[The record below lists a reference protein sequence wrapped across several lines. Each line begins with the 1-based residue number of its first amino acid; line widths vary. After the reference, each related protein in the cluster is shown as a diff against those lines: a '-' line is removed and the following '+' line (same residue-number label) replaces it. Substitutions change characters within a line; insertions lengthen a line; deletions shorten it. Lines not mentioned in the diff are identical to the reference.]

1 MSLFRL
7 LADNR
12 DPRSLAARLR
22 RRRSKL
28 LRALLASVPRPARM
42 LDVGGTEAY
51 WATVAP
57 EGLEGWTIV
66 LLNQR
71 AAAVTRPGFESISGD
86 ARTLPFGDR
95 SFDLVFSNSVIEH
108 VGERADQQ
116 RMADE
121 VRRVGARYYV
131 QTPNWWFPIEPHFV
145 FPGFQFLPLEVRT
158 QLVMRFKLGW
168 YPRVRDRDEAR
179 TIADSIRLLT
189 EAQLRT
195 LFPGGEIHRESFAGM
210 TKSLIVTGGFSA

>member
-12 DPRSLAARLR
+12 APGSLAARLR
-22 RRRSKL
+22 RRRSQA
-28 LRALLASVPRPARM
+28 LRSLLATVPRPARM

-51 WATVAP
+51 WQTVAP
-57 EGLEGWTIV
+57 DGLAGWTIV

-71 AAAVTRPGFESISGD
+71 APQVTRPGFEAMAGD
-86 ARTLPFGDR
+86 ARALPFGDR
-95 SFDLVFSNSVIEH
+95 SFDVVFSNSVIEH

-131 QTPNWWFPIEPHFV
+131 QTPNKWFPIEPHFV
-145 FPGFQFLPLEVRT
+145 FPGFQFLPLAVRT
-158 QLVMRFKLGW
+158 ELVTRFSLGW
-168 YPRVRDRDEAR
+168 YPRTRDRDQAR
-179 TIADSIRLLT
+179 ALADSIRLLDRGDLV
-189 EAQLRT
+189 EM
-195 LFPGGEIHRESFAGM
+195 FPGGTIHRETFAGLA
-210 TKSLIVTGGFSA
+210 KSLIVTAGF